1 MSDHGSDEGD
11 DRREDRDRLVDA
23 LRDSGRITRESVLDA
38 MARVPRHRF
47 VPDEKR
53 AQAYADRPLPIGEGQ
68 TVSAPHMVA
77 IMADH
82 LALSPGDRVLEVGTG
97 CGYHAAVTAE
107 LVGDGNVY
115 SVEYHD
121 DLANRARDTLSLLGY
136 GVHVRTGDGREGWAE
151 HAPYD
156 AVYAT
161 CAPAEIPE
169 ALVDQLAPGGRLVAP
184 VGRDMQEL
192 VVLDKREDGSV
203 SRRTEGMV
211 RFVPMQG

>member
-1 MSDHGSDEGD
+1 MTDHDE
-11 DRREDRDRLVDA
+11 RRRRLVDA
-23 LRDSGRITRESVLDA
+23 LRDSGRVERESVLEA
-38 MARVPRHRF
+38 LGRVPRHEF
-47 VPDEKR
+47 VPEERRD
-53 AQAYADRPLPIGEGQ
+53 AAYADRPLPIGGGQ

-107 LVGDGNVY
+107 LVGGENVY

-121 DLANRARDTLSLLGY
+121 DLANRARDTLARLGY
-136 GVHVRTGDGREGWAE
+136 DVHVRTGDGRQGWPE
-151 HAPYD
+151 HAPFD
-156 AVYAT
+156 AVYVT
-161 CAPAEIPE
+161 CAPTELPDP
-169 ALVDQLAPGGRLVAP
+169 LVEQLAPGGRLVAP
-184 VGRDMQEL
+184 VGDDRQRL

-203 SRRTEGMV
+203 SRREEGRV